1 MSFPT
6 NLQSVLTQNNG
17 TITTKEANRS
27 GISNER
33 LRLLVRSGELERLA
47 RGVYSLPENFI
58 DNMFVYQLTR
68 PKIIYS
74 HETALFLHSL
84 TDRDPVSYS
93 VTVPIG
99 YGVSRLLRDGLSVFT
114 VKRQLFELGVSE
126 VKTVFGN
133 TIRAYNLERTI
144 CDCVRSRK
152 KMDVAIVSEA
162 LKRYSLRSDK
172 NLNTLM
178 EMAKI
183 FRITTPLRSYLE
195 VLL

>member
-58 DNMFVYQLTR
+58 DNMFVYQLSR
-68 PKIIYS
+68 PSIIYS
-74 HETALFLHSL
+74 HETALFLHNL

-93 VTVPIG
+93 VTVPTG

-183 FRITTPLRSYLE
+183 FRITTPLRPYLE